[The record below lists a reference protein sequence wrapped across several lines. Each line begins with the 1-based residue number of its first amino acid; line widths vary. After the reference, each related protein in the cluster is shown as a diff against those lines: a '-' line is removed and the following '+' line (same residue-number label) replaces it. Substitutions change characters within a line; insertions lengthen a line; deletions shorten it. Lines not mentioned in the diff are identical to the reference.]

1 MGSFSISKHFKL
13 IAIQRNYTYITH
25 TIYCQTD
32 QFFAFIFTVYHLFSL
47 LPLSKSLNLMWKI
60 DPSIDVNRVSLEDV
74 KFVFSQAEKRLD
86 DTVKTGE
93 SIASKTMSMITL
105 MAGVLIA
112 LSGYTIS
119 DWKGLA
125 FATDKDV
132 VAVLGSLYILGLL
145 QPPDRKKPGG
155 ECWKMEEIS
164 ILRYFN
170 FNASRIPGDCLYSAG
185 MGKMIKS
192 NISVWND
199 RVTAFLPSGCGPW
212 KYWT

>member
-1 MGSFSISKHFKL
+1 
-13 IAIQRNYTYITH
+13 
-25 TIYCQTD
+25 
-32 QFFAFIFTVYHLFSL
+32 
-47 LPLSKSLNLMWKI
+47 MWKI
-60 DPSIDVNRVSLEDV
+60 DPSIDINRVSLEDV

-145 QPPDRKKPGG
+145 QPPD
-155 ECWKMEEIS
+155 
-164 ILRYFN
+164 
-170 FNASRIPGDCLYSAG
+170 
-185 MGKMIKS
+185 
-192 NISVWND
+192 
-199 RVTAFLPSGCGPW
+199 
-212 KYWT
+212 